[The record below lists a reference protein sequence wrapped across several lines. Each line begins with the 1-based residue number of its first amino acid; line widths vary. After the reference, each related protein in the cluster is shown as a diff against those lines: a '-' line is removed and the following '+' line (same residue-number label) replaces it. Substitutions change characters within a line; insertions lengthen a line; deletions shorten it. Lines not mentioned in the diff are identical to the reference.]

1 MVEMWFTGKELV
13 DLAFSCLGTLKKKKK
28 RTIPAKAIRAKGIY
42 TYKGLESIWQR
53 RWQQLNPGHTTEV

>member
-28 RTIPAKAIRAKGIY
+28 KRTETQTLHSSRKLKPEID
-42 TYKGLESIWQR
+42 
-53 RWQQLNPGHTTEV
+53 